1 MDSEPLPL
9 NNKSPLSML
18 CTFVAKTV
26 LHVAMKGLG
35 IKKCFLK
42 HYISNLQI
50 VTNISLTAGRIRI
63 FNKPEQKG
71 EKTPIPDIS
80 DYTRY

>member
-1 MDSEPLPL
+1 
-9 NNKSPLSML
+9 ML

-42 HYISNLQI
+42 NYISNLQI

-63 FNKPEQKG
+63 FNKPGLEN
-71 EKTPIPDIS
+71 
-80 DYTRY
+80 